1 MKTLNNGAVQHWLKQ
16 VPGATIIHT
25 AHHTVV
31 TRDDYS
37 VYVEKVPKG
46 MKARSHKILWDEDRH
61 YAPLNMEHL
70 KLRAE
75 VSFALGNA
83 DER

>member
-1 MKTLNNGAVQHWLKQ
+1 MKTLSNGSVQHWLKQ
-16 VPGATIIHT
+16 IPGATIIHT

-37 VYVEKVPKG
+37 VYVEKPAKD
-46 MKARSHKILWDEDRH
+46 MRAWSHKILWDESRH

-75 VSFALGNA
+75 VSLALSNA